1 MLKKK
6 LFIYFYICLF
16 IIPAPG
22 LIFPGTCFSD
32 TAKQNYM
39 TADKNWLNL
48 RRDPAKLKYRKN
60 WIRSIKKYQKVF
72 TQSPESSWAPAGM
85 YRAAQL
91 YFKLYKISLRYEDK
105 AAAVDLLKRIKKRY
119 HASLYRKRARQMLR
133 LISTDDREK
142 NKTSKKYA
150 TIKKTILNTKRT
162 ITNNKKPNIY
172 RTKPGP
178 KEKTVAK
185 NRQKIVQKNKHVQKN
200 VKADTNKPSMVVRQ
214 NRPVIKNN
222 KRISK
227 KIHTPVMT
235 GTKMKAPAVK
245 VSAVNAKNRNNFS
258 GDAIVTGLRFWS
270 NPEYTRVVVNADHAR
285 HFTEHLL
292 KRNPSINKPQRLFI
306 DIDKTRLGK
315 NVPKF
320 TAINDDL
327 LIQAR
332 AGQHTLHS
340 VRVVVDIKSF
350 DNYKIF
356 SLKDPFRLVI
366 DVWSKKRTAKVNT
379 HVEKPGAM
387 TRFSTDN
394 ILSSKITKQLALGVR
409 RIIIDPGHGGKD
421 PGAPG
426 YFKGVNEKDI
436 TLEIAKKLAKKMRSK
451 LKCDVLLTRKRD
463 RYLTLEERTAIAN
476 TKNADLFISI
486 HCNASR
492 NRRLRG
498 IETYYLNL
506 ATDNQAI
513 AVAARENA
521 TSRRNISDLE
531 SILNDLMKN
540 EKINE
545 SSRLAEDV
553 QQSLCHGMKR
563 KYSGIVNLGVKQA
576 PFYVLI
582 GARMPS
588 ILIETSFL
596 SNKKECKRLLS
607 SKYQNT
613 LCDSI
618 IKGVEKYIKSTN
630 PKQL

>member
-16 IIPAPG
+16 IIPAAG
-22 LIFPGTCFSD
+22 LIFPGTCYSN

-48 RRDPAKLKYRKN
+48 RRDPVKLKYRKN
-60 WIRSIKKYQKVF
+60 WINSIKQYQKVF

-105 AAAVDLLKRIKKRY
+105 AAAVDLLKRIQKRY

-133 LISTDDREK
+133 LISTDDRKK

-150 TIKKTILNTKRT
+150 TIKKTIAKNKKTNTYNTKPR
-162 ITNNKKPNIY
+162 PW
-172 RTKPGP
+172 
-178 KEKTVAK
+178 EKAATK
-185 NRQKIVQKNKHVQKN
+185 NRQKIVQKNTNVQKN
-200 VKADTNKPSMVVRQ
+200 VKPDINKTSSIISGQ
-214 NRPVIKNN
+214 NRPVLKNN
-222 KRISK
+222 KLISK
-227 KIHTPVMT
+227 TIHTPVMT
-235 GTKMKAPAVK
+235 GTKMK

-270 NPEYTRVVVNADHAR
+270 NPEYTRVVVNANQAR

-350 DNYKIF
+350 DNYKVF

-366 DVWSKKRTAKVNT
+366 DVWSKKRTTKVNT
-379 HVEKPGAM
+379 PVEKPGAM

-409 RIIIDPGHGGKD
+409 KIIIDPGHGGKD

-451 LKCDVLLTRKRD
+451 LKCNVLLTRKRD

-492 NRRLRG
+492 NRKLTG

-553 QQSLCHGMKR
+553 QQSLCRGMKR

>member
-16 IIPAPG
+16 IVQAAG
-22 LIFPGTCFSD
+22 LILPGKCFSD
-32 TAKQNYM
+32 NAKQNYM
-39 TADKNWLNL
+39 TADKSWLNL
-48 RRDPAKLKYRKN
+48 RRDPVKLKYRKN
-60 WIRSIKKYQKVF
+60 WISIINQYQKVF

-91 YFKLYKISLRYEDK
+91 YARLYKISLRYEDK
-105 AAAVDLLKRIKKRY
+105 TAAIDLLRRIEKRY
-119 HASLYRKRARQMLR
+119 HSSLYRKRAHQMLR
-133 LISTDDREK
+133 LISINNRTK
-142 NKTSKKYA
+142 NKRSTKYA
-150 TIKKTILNTKRT
+150 SIKKRNVKTKKAKT
-162 ITNNKKPNIY
+162 YNIKPEPEKKAS
-172 RTKPGP
+172 R
-178 KEKTVAK
+178 K
-185 NRQKIVQKNKHVQKN
+185 NRHKVIQKNQTVQKK
-200 VKADTNKPSMVVRQ
+200 VKTDSDKPSMVSRQ
-214 NRPVIKNN
+214 KKLLLKNNKHVSKNFHDAVIKNT
-222 KRISK
+222 KSK
-227 KIHTPVMT
+227 LPV
-235 GTKMKAPAVK
+235 
-245 VSAVNAKNRNNFS
+245 VNAEGKNNFS

-270 NPEYTRVVVNADHAR
+270 NPQYSRVVVNADQAR
-285 HFTEHLL
+285 SFTEHLL

-366 DVWSKKRTAKVNT
+366 DVWSKKRTAKGKKSG
-379 HVEKPGAM
+379 EKPVSM

-409 RIIIDPGHGGKD
+409 KIIIDPGHGGKD

-436 TLEIAKKLAKKMRSK
+436 TLQIAKKLAKKMRSK
-451 LKCDVLLTRKRD
+451 LKCNVLLTRTRD
-463 RYLTLEERTAIAN
+463 HYLTLEERTAIAN

-492 NRRLRG
+492 NRRIRG

-513 AVAARENA
+513 EVAARENA

-553 QQSLCHGMKR
+553 QKSLCHGMKR
-563 KYSGIVNLGVKQA
+563 KYSGVVNLGVKQA

-596 SNKKECKRLLS
+596 SNRKECKRLLS
-607 SKYQNT
+607 SKYQNA

>member
-1 MLKKK
+1 MLKKQ
-6 LFIYFYICLF
+6 LFIYVCIGLLVSQAAVFISPLICYS
-16 IIPAPG
+16 AG
-22 LIFPGTCFSD
+22 
-32 TAKQNYM
+32 ARQNYM
-39 TADKNWLNL
+39 EADKAWLNL
-48 RRDPAKLKYRKN
+48 RRDPVKLKFRTN
-60 WIRSIKKYQKVF
+60 WIKCIKKYQSVF
-72 TQSPESSWAPAGM
+72 TQFPESLWAPAGM

-91 YFKLYKISLRYEDK
+91 YFKLYKLSLRNVDK
-105 AAAVDLLKRIKKRY
+105 REAVDLLERIRKRY
-119 HASLYRKRARQMLR
+119 HSSRYRKRARQMLR
-133 LISTDDREK
+133 LIVSESPGQHKK
-142 NKTSKKYA
+142 NKISIKYKSRKKNIVNDTILKNGNASPAKAKNTLTQSKQKYVKKNNYIHANIKHKNINKYA
-150 TIKKTILNTKRT
+150 
-162 ITNNKKPNIY
+162 
-172 RTKPGP
+172 
-178 KEKTVAK
+178 
-185 NRQKIVQKNKHVQKN
+185 QKSSVSGKSKL
-200 VKADTNKPSMVVRQ
+200 
-214 NRPVIKNN
+214 
-222 KRISK
+222 ISK
-227 KIHTPVMT
+227 KHKTTTEKYKIA
-235 GTKMKAPAVK
+235 GKAETKNKSI
-245 VSAVNAKNRNNFS
+245 VSAAKDKYKFL

-270 NPEYTRVVVNADHAR
+270 NPEYTRVVVNADKSR

-292 KRNPSINKPQRLFI
+292 KRNPSLNKPQRLFI

-320 TAINDDL
+320 TAINDDF
-327 LIQAR
+327 LIQTR

-350 DNYKIF
+350 DNYKVF

-366 DVWSKKRTAKVNT
+366 DVWSKPGNKKVNGYKDT
-379 HVEKPGAM
+379 QRNL
-387 TRFSTDN
+387 TRLSTEN

-409 RIIIDPGHGGKD
+409 KIIIDPGHGGKD

-436 TLEIAKKLAKKMRSK
+436 TLKIAKKLAKKMRSQ
-451 LKCDVLLTRKRD
+451 LKCNVLLTRSRD
-463 RYLTLEERTAIAN
+463 HYLTLEERTAIAN

-513 AVAARENA
+513 EVAARENA

-545 SSRLAEDV
+545 SSRLAADV
-553 QQSLCHGMKR
+553 QRSLCSGMKR

-618 IKGVEKYIKSTN
+618 IKGVEKYIKATN
-630 PKQL
+630 PKRL

>member
-6 LFIYFYICLF
+6 IFIYFYICLF
-16 IIPAPG
+16 IVQAAG
-22 LIFPGTCFSD
+22 FIFPETCFSD
-32 TAKQNYM
+32 NAKQNYIA
-39 TADKNWLNL
+39 ADKNWLNL
-48 RRDPAKLKYRKN
+48 RHNPVKLKYRKN
-60 WIRSIKKYQKVF
+60 WIISIKKYQKVF

-91 YFKLYKISLRYEDK
+91 YFNLYKISLRYEDK
-105 AAAVDLLKRIKKRY
+105 AAAIDLLKRIEKRY
-119 HASLYRKRARQMLR
+119 HSSLYRKRARQMLR
-133 LISTDDREK
+133 LISMNDRKK
-142 NKTSKKYA
+142 NKISKKYA
-150 TIKKTILNTKRT
+150 TIHKQAVNKQAIHKQAVNKQALNSKDSNTYNAKQKPDKKISTESR
-162 ITNNKKPNIY
+162 
-172 RTKPGP
+172 R
-178 KEKTVAK
+178 KTV
-185 NRQKIVQKNKHVQKN
+185 QK
-200 VKADTNKPSMVVRQ
+200 S
-214 NRPVIKNN
+214 
-222 KRISK
+222 
-227 KIHTPVMT
+227 
-235 GTKMKAPAVK
+235 KAP
-245 VSAVNAKNRNNFS
+245 AVNAKNQDNFS

-270 NPEYTRVVVNADHAR
+270 NPEYSRVVIDADQVR
-285 HFTEHLL
+285 HFTGHLL
-292 KRNPSINKPQRLFI
+292 KQNPKINKPQRLFI

-332 AGQHTLHS
+332 AGQHTPHS

-350 DNYKIF
+350 DNYRIF

-366 DVWSKKRTAKVNT
+366 DVWSKKRTAKVNIS
-379 HVEKPGAM
+379 EKKPGAL

-409 RIIIDPGHGGKD
+409 KIIIDPGHGGKD

-436 TLEIAKKLAKKMRSK
+436 TLKIAKKLAKKMAKK
-451 LKCDVLLTRKRD
+451 LKCNVLLTRKRD

-492 NRRLRG
+492 NRRLTG

-513 AVAARENA
+513 EVAARENA

-553 QQSLCHGMKR
+553 QQSLCRGMKR
-563 KYSGIVNLGVKQA
+563 KYSGVVNLGVKQA

-596 SNKKECKRLLS
+596 SNRKECKRLLS
-607 SKYQNT
+607 SKYQND

-618 IKGVEKYIKSTN
+618 INGVEKYIKSTN
-630 PKQL
+630 PKRL